1 MRLFLLVAAASAL
14 DLTPDNWEEKTA
26 GKTVFLKF
34 YAPWCGHCKRM
45 APAWDKLMEKYADNK
60 DAVVANV
67 DCTAGGKEIC
77 EQQGVQGFPTPK
89 WGDVSALEDYQGGR
103 DLDALEKFAEEN
115 LKPRCSPAHIELC
128 DEEKKASIEEL
139 QKMSSEELDE
149 QIQKKND
156 EIKAAETLFETELEK
171 LQKRYEEID
180 QEKKDSIKAVKESGL
195 SMMKSVAALKKKASE
210 S

>member
-1 MRLFLLVAAASAL
+1 MMRLAFLAAGASAL
-14 DLTPDNWEEKTA
+14 ELTAENWEQATS

-77 EQQGVQGFPTPK
+77 EQQDVQGFPTLK
-89 WGDVSALEDYQGGR
+89 WGDVSALEDYKGGR
-103 DLDALEKFAEEN
+103 DLEALEKFAEEN

-128 DEEKKASIEEL
+128 DDEKKARIEE
-139 QKMSSEELDE
+139 M
-149 QIQKKND
+149 QKKND

-210 S
+210 SSEAA